1 MVNNVIE
8 ENNCPAVAE
17 YLQLAFSSVVT
28 VNGVDVVPDANTWFG
43 VGAVIVTT
51 GGVVSTLDATLK
63 LLDVSLGFVL
73 RFGDVSWHL
82 TYLV

>member
-1 MVNNVIE
+1 MNNVIE
-8 ENNCPAVAE
+8 EYAVPDVFE

-51 GGVVSTLDATLK
+51 GGVVSKPVATLK
-63 LLDVSLGFVL
+63 VIV
-73 RFGDVSWHL
+73 
-82 TYLV
+82 